1 MKRSAL
7 WCVALLL
14 STAGGLG
21 AQGLTMQTSNG
32 WTFSFSG
39 NVNAFAVYND
49 GKVDRGGD
57 ITGGLI
63 SPEKASRIRTGL
75 LPGYATLSAT
85 GKEGGL
91 DLGVHFSFAPQIQS
105 NSLHD
110 NFGSQIDMREVYLTV
125 GGSWGQILA
134 GREIGLFQ
142 RQNILTD
149 MTLSGTGASGGVV
162 GAAGTTLGRI
172 GLGYIYPNFNGQIT
186 YSTPAGKPAQLSVG
200 IFDPSVVCPQDGCA
214 DNDPG
219 NAAYLGTKIPRVE
232 AELTWTSTF
241 GGGTAA
247 ATDNKSANSLLFWA
261 NGMVQKTD
269 QFATDVPG
277 DNPSITSTGVGG
289 GIKLGISGLSLVG
302 SGYYADG
309 VGTTFM
315 FGQGTGALDATG
327 EKRKSYGYIGQA
339 TFQPSGSR
347 WMLGASY
354 GDSRL
359 KTTDNDPADAIND
372 LVESNRS
379 IDGLLT
385 FQWSKALKWVANY
398 TWATSESLSD
408 HKVKSNQIASGFMLF
423 F

>member
-1 MKRSAL
+1 MKRIAL
-7 WCVALLL
+7 STIALLL
-14 STAGGLG
+14 GAAGGLG
-21 AQGLTMQTSNG
+21 AQGLSIQTSNG

-49 GKVDRGGD
+49 GKVDRGGT

-63 SPEKASRIRTGL
+63 TPEKATRIRTGL
-75 LPGYATLSAT
+75 LPGYATLAAT

-91 DLGVHFSFAPQIQS
+91 DLGVHLSFAPQIQS

-110 NFGSQIDMREVYLTV
+110 NFGAQIDLREAYLTV

-162 GAAGTTLGRI
+162 GNGGTTLGRI
-172 GLGYIYPNFNGQIT
+172 GLGYIYPNFNAQIT
-186 YSTPAGKPAQLSVG
+186 YSTPADKPAQLSVG
-200 IFDPSVVCPQDGCA
+200 IFDPSVVCPQDGCSSA
-214 DNDPG
+214 SG
-219 NAAYLGTKIPRVE
+219 AAYAGTKLPRVE
-232 AELTWTSTF
+232 AEITWKSNLS
-241 GGGTAA
+241 GGSGADA
-247 ATDNKSANSLLFWA
+247 GGNSAIMLWA

-269 QFATDVPG
+269 EFATDVPG
-277 DNPSITSTGVGG
+277 DNPSITSTGGG
-289 GIKLGISGLSLVG
+289 AGIKLDLSSLSLMG

-315 FGQGTGALDATG
+315 FGQAGGALDATG
-327 EKRKSYGYIGQA
+327 AKRKSYGYIGQA
-339 TFQPSGSR
+339 TYQTPGSR
-347 WMLGASY
+347 WLVGASY

-359 KTTDNDPADAIND
+359 KTTDNDPADAAND

-385 FQWSKALKWVANY
+385 FQWTKALRWVANY
-398 TWATSESLSD
+398 TWATSESFSD
-408 HKVKSNQIASGFMLF
+408 HKVSSNQVASGLMLF

>member
-7 WCVALLL
+7 SCVALLL
-14 STAGGLG
+14 CTAGGLG
-21 AQGLTMQTSNG
+21 AQGVSIQTSNG
-32 WTFSFSG
+32 WTFTFSG

-49 GKVDRGGD
+49 GKVDRAGD

-63 SPEKASRIRTGL
+63 TPEKASRIRTGL

-85 GKEGGL
+85 GKEGGV

-110 NFGSQIDMREVYLTV
+110 NFGAQIDMREVYLTV

-134 GREIGLFQ
+134 GRAIGLYQ

-149 MTLSGTGASGGVV
+149 MTLFGTGASGGVV
-162 GAAGTTLGRI
+162 GNGGTTLGRI
-172 GLGYIYPNFNGQIT
+172 GLGYIYPNFNAQIT
-186 YSTPAGKPAQLSVG
+186 YSTPAGKPAQLSIG
-200 IFDPSVVCPQDGCA
+200 IFDPSVVCPQDGCTSVS
-214 DNDPG
+214 G
-219 NAAYLGTKIPRVE
+219 AAYSGTKIPRGE
-232 AELTWTSTF
+232 AELTWTSKF
-241 GGGTAA
+241 GSGTTSTAA
-247 ATDNKSANSLLFWA
+247 DASGTSALMLWV
-261 NGMVQKTD
+261 NGMVQRTD
-269 QFATDVPG
+269 QFATDVSG
-277 DNPSITSTGVGG
+277 DNPNITSSGVGG
-289 GIKLGISGLSLVG
+289 GIKLDLAGLSLVG

-315 FGQGTGALDATG
+315 FGQGTGALDGTG
-327 EKRKSYGYIGQA
+327 DKRKSWGYIGQA
-339 TFQPSGSR
+339 TYQTPGAH
-347 WMLGASY
+347 WMIGASY

-359 KTTDNDPADAIND
+359 KTTDNDPPDALND

-379 IDGLLT
+379 LDGLLV
-385 FQWSKALKWVANY
+385 FQWTKALKWVVNY
-398 TWATSESLSD
+398 TWATSESFSD

>member
-1 MKRSAL
+1 
-7 WCVALLL
+7 
-14 STAGGLG
+14 
-21 AQGLTMQTSNG
+21 MQTSNG

-49 GKVDRGGD
+49 GKVDRGGT

-110 NFGSQIDMREVYLTV
+110 NFGAQIDMREVYLTV

-162 GAAGTTLGRI
+162 GAGGTTLGRI

-200 IFDPSVVCPQDGCA
+200 IFDPSVVCPQNGCSPTDGA
-214 DNDPG
+214 SS
-219 NAAYLGTKIPRVE
+219 AAYRGTKIPRVE
-232 AELTWTSTF
+232 AELTWTSKF
-241 GGGTAA
+241 GGSSTTGTAGTGGSNA
-247 ATDNKSANSLLFWA
+247 LLFWA

-289 GIKLGISGLSLVG
+289 GIKLDISGLSLVG

-315 FGQGTGALDATG
+315 FGQGTGALDGTG
-327 EKRKSYGYIGQA
+327 AKRKSYGYIGQA
-339 TFQPSGSR
+339 TFQTPGSR
-347 WMLGASY
+347 WMIGGSY

-359 KTTDNDPADAIND
+359 KTTDNDPADAVND
-372 LVESNRS
+372 LVKSNRS

-398 TWATSESLSD
+398 TWATSESFSD
-408 HKVKSNQIASGFMLF
+408 HKIKTNQIASGFMLF

>member
-1 MKRSAL
+1 MKRYAL
-7 WCVALLL
+7 WCVALSLCAA
-14 STAGGLG
+14 AGGLE

-39 NVNAFAVYND
+39 NVNAFAVYTD
-49 GKVDRGGD
+49 GKVDRGGT
-57 ITGGLI
+57 ITGGLVT
-63 SPEKASRIRTGL
+63 PEKASRIRTGL

-110 NFGSQIDMREVYLTV
+110 NFGAQIDMREVYLTV

-134 GREIGLFQ
+134 GREIGLYQ

-149 MTLSGTGASGGVV
+149 MTLSGTGASGPVV
-162 GAAGTTLGRI
+162 GAGGTTLGRI
-172 GLGYIYPNFNGQIT
+172 GFGYIYPNFNAQIT

-200 IFDPSVVCPQDGCA
+200 IFDPSVVCPQDGCSSA
-214 DNDPG
+214 SG
-219 NAAYLGTKIPRVE
+219 AAYSGTKIPRVE
-232 AELTWTSTF
+232 AELTWTGNL

-247 ATDNKSANSLLFWA
+247 TTTPSSNTILLWA

-289 GIKLGISGLSLVG
+289 GIKLALSGLSLVG
-302 SGYYADG
+302 SGYYGNG
-309 VGTTFM
+309 VGTTLM
-315 FGQGTGALDATG
+315 FGQLGGALDATG
-327 EKRKSYGYIGQA
+327 AKRKSYGYIGQA
-339 TFQPSGSR
+339 TFQAPNSR

-359 KTTDNDPADAIND
+359 KTTDNDPADAVND
-372 LVESNRS
+372 LVKSNRS

-385 FQWSKALKWVANY
+385 FQWTKALKWVANY
-398 TWATSESLSD
+398 TWATSESFSD
-408 HKVKSNQIASGFMLF
+408 HKVKSNQLASGFMLF

>member
-7 WCVALLL
+7 WCVALLV

-49 GKVDRGGD
+49 GKVDQGGN

-63 SPEKASRIRTGL
+63 SAEKASRIRTGL

-110 NFGSQIDMREVYLTV
+110 NFGAQIDMREVYLTV
-125 GGSWGQILA
+125 GGKWGQILA

-186 YSTPAGKPAQLSVG
+186 YSTPAGKPAQLSIG
-200 IFDPSVVCPQDGCA
+200 MFDPSVVCPQDGCSSA
-214 DNDPG
+214 SG
-219 NAAYLGTKIPRVE
+219 AAYSGTKIPRFE

-247 ATDNKSANSLLFWA
+247 ATDNKGANSLLLWA

-289 GIKLGISGLSLVG
+289 GIKLAISGLSLVG

-327 EKRKSYGYIGQA
+327 AKRKSYGYIGQA
-339 TFQPSGSR
+339 TFQPTGSR

-359 KTTDNDPADAIND
+359 KTTDNDPADALND

-398 TWATSESLSD
+398 TWATSESFSD
-408 HKVKSNQIASGFMLF
+408 HKVKTNQIASGFMLF

>member
-1 MKRSAL
+1 MKRF
-7 WCVALLL
+7 ALLCGAML
-14 STAGGLG
+14 LCATSGLE

-49 GKVDRGGD
+49 GTVDRGGT

-63 SPEKASRIRTGL
+63 TPEKASRIRTGL
-75 LPGYATLSAT
+75 LPGYATLAAT

-110 NFGSQIDMREVYLTV
+110 NFGAQIDMREVYLTV

-134 GREIGLFQ
+134 GREIGLYQ

-162 GAAGTTLGRI
+162 GAGGTTLGRI
-172 GLGYIYPNFNGQIT
+172 GLGYIYPNFNAQMT

-200 IFDPSVVCPQDGCA
+200 IFDPSVVCPEDGCGSA
-214 DNDPG
+214 G
-219 NAAYLGTKIPRVE
+219 GAAYSGTKLPRVE

-241 GGGTAA
+241 GGGSTVDDGTTGKNA
-247 ATDNKSANSLLFWA
+247 LLLWA

-277 DNPSITSTGVGG
+277 DNLSITSTGVGG
-289 GIKLGISGLSLVG
+289 GIKLDLAGLSLVG

-327 EKRKSYGYIGQA
+327 AKRKSYGYIGQA
-339 TFQPSGSR
+339 TYQTPGSR
-347 WMLGASY
+347 WMIGASY

-359 KTTDNDPADAIND
+359 KTTDNDPADAAND
-372 LVESNRS
+372 LVKSNRS

-385 FQWSKALKWVANY
+385 FQWVKALKWVANY
-398 TWATSESLSD
+398 TWATSESFSD
-408 HKVKSNQIASGFMLF
+408 HKMKSNQIASGFMLF

>member
-1 MKRSAL
+1 MKRSAF
-7 WCVALLL
+7 WCLALLS

-21 AQGLTMQTSNG
+21 AQGLTIQTSNG

-39 NVNAFAVYND
+39 NVNAFAIYND
-49 GKVDRGGD
+49 GKVDRGGT

-63 SPEKASRIRTGL
+63 TPEKASRIRTGL

-110 NFGSQIDMREVYLTV
+110 NFGAQIDMREVYLTV

-134 GREIGLFQ
+134 GREIGLYQ

-149 MTLSGTGASGGVV
+149 MTLSGTGASGSVV
-162 GAAGTTLGRI
+162 GNGGTTLGRI
-172 GLGYIYPNFNGQIT
+172 GLGYIYPNFNAQIT
-186 YSTPAGKPAQLSVG
+186 YSTPAGKPVQLSVG
-200 IFDPSVVCPQDGCA
+200 IFDPSVICPQNGCSNPS
-214 DNDPG
+214 D
-219 NAAYLGTKIPRVE
+219 AAYAGTKIPRAE
-232 AELTWTSTF
+232 AELTWTSKF
-241 GGGTAA
+241 GGAA
-247 ATDNKSANSLLFWA
+247 APGAEKSGNAILIWA

-277 DNPSITSTGVGG
+277 DNPSITSSGAGA
-289 GIKLGISGLSLVG
+289 GIKLDISGLSLVG
-302 SGYYADG
+302 SGYYGDG

-327 EKRKSYGYIGQA
+327 AKRKSYGYIGQA
-339 TFQPSGSR
+339 TYQTPGSR
-347 WMLGASY
+347 WMIGASY

-359 KTTDNDPADAIND
+359 KTTDNDPADALND
-372 LVESNRS
+372 LVKSNRS

-385 FQWSKALKWVANY
+385 YQWAKALKWVVNY
-398 TWATSESLSD
+398 TWATSESFSD
-408 HKVKSNQIASGFMLF
+408 HKVKSNQVATGLMLF

>member
-7 WCVALLL
+7 WCVALSLA
-14 STAGGLG
+14 TASGLG

-32 WTFSFSG
+32 WTFSFAG

-49 GKVDRGGD
+49 GKVDQAGD
-57 ITGGLI
+57 ITGGLV
-63 SPEKASRIRTGL
+63 SAEKASRVRTGL
-75 LPGYATLSAT
+75 LPGYATFSAT

-91 DLGVHFSFAPQIQS
+91 DLGVHFSFAPQVQS

-110 NFGSQIDMREVYLTV
+110 NFGAQIDMREVYLTV
-125 GGSWGQILA
+125 GGKWGQILA
-134 GREIGLFQ
+134 GREIGLYQ

-162 GAAGTTLGRI
+162 GAGGTTLGRI
-172 GLGYIYPNFNGQIT
+172 GLGYIYPNFNAQIT
-186 YSTPAGKPAQLSVG
+186 YSTPAGKPAQLSIG
-200 IFDPSVVCPQDGCA
+200 LFDPSVVCPQDGCSSA
-214 DNDPG
+214 SG
-219 NAAYLGTKIPRVE
+219 AAYSGTKIPRFE
-232 AELTWTSTF
+232 AELTWSTSM
-241 GGGTAA
+241 GGGAEADTPEGGA
-247 ATDNKSANSLLFWA
+247 NKFLIWV

-269 QFATDVPG
+269 AFATDVPG
-277 DNPSITSTGVGG
+277 DNPSITSGG
-289 GIKLGISGLSLVG
+289 GGAGIKLDVSGFSLVG

-315 FGQGTGALDATG
+315 FGQGTGALDAAG

-339 TFQPSGSR
+339 TFQPRGSK
-347 WMLGASY
+347 WMIGGSY

-359 KTTDNDPADAIND
+359 KTTDNDPPDDLND

-385 FQWSKALKWVANY
+385 YQWAKPLKWVVNY
-398 TWATSESLSD
+398 TWATSESFSN
-408 HKVKSNQIASGFMLF
+408 HKVKSNQVATGFMLF

>member
-1 MKRSAL
+1 MKRCAL

-14 STAGGLG
+14 STAGVVR
-21 AQGLTMQTSNG
+21 AQGISIQTSNG

-49 GKVDRGGD
+49 GKVDRGGT

-63 SPEKASRIRTGL
+63 TPEKASRIRTGL

-110 NFGSQIDMREVYLTV
+110 NFGAQIDMREVYLTV

-134 GREIGLFQ
+134 GRAIGLFQ

-162 GAAGTTLGRI
+162 GNGGTTLGRI

-200 IFDPSVVCPQDGCA
+200 IFDPSVVCPQDGCSSA
-214 DNDPG
+214 SG
-219 NAAYLGTKIPRVE
+219 AAYSGTKIPRAE
-232 AELTWTSTF
+232 AELTWTSKL
-241 GGGTAA
+241 GGGS
-247 ATDNKSANSLLFWA
+247 ATTGTGGNTLLLWA

-277 DNPSITSTGVGG
+277 DNPSITSAGVGG
-289 GIKLGISGLSLVG
+289 GIKLGLAGLSLVG

-315 FGQGTGALDATG
+315 FGQGTGALDTTG
-327 EKRKSYGYIGQA
+327 AKRKSYGYIGQA

-359 KTTDNDPADAIND
+359 ETTDNDPADALND
-372 LVESNRS
+372 LVKSNRS
-379 IDGLLT
+379 IDGLLA
-385 FQWSKALKWVANY
+385 FQWTSALKWVANY
-398 TWATSESLSD
+398 TWATSESFSD
-408 HKVKSNQIASGFMLF
+408 HKVKSNQVASGFMLF

>member
-1 MKRSAL
+1 
-7 WCVALLL
+7 
-14 STAGGLG
+14 
-21 AQGLTMQTSNG
+21 MQTSNG

-39 NVNAFAVYND
+39 NVNAFAIYND
-49 GKVDRGGD
+49 GKVDRGGT

-63 SPEKASRIRTGL
+63 TPEKASRIRTGL

-110 NFGSQIDMREVYLTV
+110 NFGAQIDMREVYLTV

-134 GREIGLFQ
+134 GREIGLYQ

-149 MTLSGTGASGGVV
+149 MTLSGTGASGAVV
-162 GAAGTTLGRI
+162 GNGGTTLGRI
-172 GLGYIYPNFNGQIT
+172 GLGYIYPNFNAQIT

-200 IFDPSVVCPQDGCA
+200 IFDPSVICPQDGCSS
-214 DNDPG
+214 PSG
-219 NAAYLGTKIPRVE
+219 AAFSGTRIPRVE
-232 AELTWTSTF
+232 AEFTWTSKF
-241 GGGTAA
+241 GSGTTTADAGTGGNNA
-247 ATDNKSANSLLFWA
+247 LLFWA
-261 NGMVQKTD
+261 NGMVQKTY
-269 QFATDVPG
+269 QFPTDVAG
-277 DNPSITSTGVGG
+277 DNPSITSSGVGG
-289 GIKLGISGLSLVG
+289 GIKLDLSGLSLVG
-302 SGYYADG
+302 SGYYGDG

-315 FGQGTGALDATG
+315 FGQGTGALDGAG

-339 TFQPSGSR
+339 TYQTPGSR

-359 KTTDNDPADAIND
+359 KTTDNDPVDALND
-372 LVESNRS
+372 LVKSNRS

-385 FQWSKALKWVANY
+385 FQWVKALKWVTNY
-398 TWATSESLSD
+398 TWATSESFSD

>member
-1 MKRSAL
+1 MKRSVL
-7 WCVALLL
+7 WCVALSLA
-14 STAGGLG
+14 TAGGLE

-49 GKVDRGGD
+49 GKVDQGGD
-57 ITGGLI
+57 ITGALVTA
-63 SPEKASRIRTGL
+63 EKASRVRTGL

-110 NFGSQIDMREVYLTV
+110 NFGAQIDMREVYLTV

-162 GAAGTTLGRI
+162 GAGGTTLGRI

-186 YSTPAGKPAQLSVG
+186 YSTPAGKPAQLSLG
-200 IFDPSVVCPQDGCA
+200 IFDPSVVCPQDGCGSA
-214 DNDPG
+214 GD
-219 NAAYLGTKIPRVE
+219 AAYAGTKIPRVE
-232 AELTWTSTF
+232 AELTWSPSF

-247 ATDNKSANSLLFWA
+247 TDEKKSANNLLLWA

-289 GIKLGISGLSLVG
+289 GLKLDLSGLSLVG

-339 TFQPSGSR
+339 TFQAPGTK
-347 WMLGASY
+347 WMIGASY

-359 KTTDNDPADAIND
+359 KTTDNDPPDALND
-372 LVESNRS
+372 LVKSNRS
-379 IDGLLT
+379 IDGLLS
-385 FQWSKALKWVANY
+385 FQWSKALKWVVNY
-398 TWATSESLSD
+398 TWATSESFSD
-408 HKVKSNQIASGFMLF
+408 HKVKTNQVASGFMLF

>member
-1 MKRSAL
+1 MKRYAL
-7 WCVALLL
+7 WCVALSLCAA
-14 STAGGLG
+14 AGGLE

-39 NVNAFAVYND
+39 NVNAFAVYTD
-49 GKVDRGGD
+49 GKVDRGGT
-57 ITGGLI
+57 ITGGLVT
-63 SPEKASRIRTGL
+63 PEKASRIRTGL

-110 NFGSQIDMREVYLTV
+110 NFGAQIDMREVYLTV

-134 GREIGLFQ
+134 GREIGLYQ

-149 MTLSGTGASGGVV
+149 MTLSGTGASGSVV
-162 GAAGTTLGRI
+162 GNGGTTLGRI
-172 GLGYIYPNFNGQIT
+172 GFGYIYPNFNAQIT

-200 IFDPSVVCPQDGCA
+200 IFDPSVVCPQDGCSSA
-214 DNDPG
+214 SG
-219 NAAYLGTKIPRVE
+219 AAYSGTKTPRVE
-232 AELTWTSTF
+232 AELTWTGNF
-241 GGGTAA
+241 GGGTATSTA
-247 ATDNKSANSLLFWA
+247 PSSNTILLWA
-261 NGMVQKTD
+261 NGLVQKTD

-289 GIKLGISGLSLVG
+289 GIKLALSGLSLVG
-302 SGYYADG
+302 SGYYGDG
-309 VGTTFM
+309 VGTTLM
-315 FGQGTGALDATG
+315 FGQLGGALDATG
-327 EKRKSYGYIGQA
+327 AKRKSYGYIGQA
-339 TFQPSGSR
+339 TFQAPSSR

-359 KTTDNDPADAIND
+359 KTTDNDPADAVND
-372 LVESNRS
+372 LVKSNRS

-385 FQWSKALKWVANY
+385 FQWTKALKWVANY
-398 TWATSESLSD
+398 TWATSESFSD
-408 HKVKSNQIASGFMLF
+408 HKVKSNQLASGFMLF

>member
-21 AQGLTMQTSNG
+21 AQGLSIQTSNG

-39 NVNAFAVYND
+39 NVNAFAVYSD
-49 GKVDRGGD
+49 GKVDRGGT

-63 SPEKASRIRTGL
+63 SPETASRIRTGL

-110 NFGSQIDMREVYLTV
+110 NFGAQIDMREVYLTV

-162 GAAGTTLGRI
+162 GNGGTTLGRI
-172 GLGYIYPNFNGQIT
+172 GLGYIYPNFNAQIT

-200 IFDPSVVCPQDGCA
+200 IFDPSVVCPQDGCSSA
-214 DNDPG
+214 SG
-219 NAAYLGTKIPRVE
+219 AAYSGTKIPRVE
-232 AELTWTSTF
+232 AELTWTGNL
-241 GGGTAA
+241 GGATGETAA
-247 ATDNKSANSLLFWA
+247 AGAGNKVLLWA

-277 DNPSITSTGVGG
+277 NNPSITSTGVGG
-289 GIKLGISGLSLVG
+289 GVKLDLSGLSLMG

-315 FGQGTGALDATG
+315 FGQGSGALDGTG
-327 EKRKSYGYIGQA
+327 AKRKSYGYIGQA
-339 TFQPSGSR
+339 TYQTPGSR
-347 WMLGASY
+347 WMVGASY

-359 KTTDNDPADAIND
+359 KTTDNDPADIVND
-372 LVESNRS
+372 LVKSNRS

-385 FQWSKALKWVANY
+385 FQWTKALKWVANY
-398 TWATSESLSD
+398 TWATSESFSD
-408 HKVKSNQIASGFMLF
+408 HEVKSNQLASGFMLF